1 MTASTQPKIAIVG
14 YGSQGRAHALN
25 LRDSGFDVTV
35 GLRPG
40 GPTEQKAKA
49 DGFDVK
55 TPAEAVAAADIVA
68 VLTPDMVQAQLYRGT
83 IEPNLRSGA
92 CLLFAHG
99 FNVHFGQISPRADL
113 DVVLVAPKG
122 PGALVR
128 REFEIGRGV
137 PAVYAVHQ
145 DNSGRA
151 EELALTYCAGIGG
164 ARQNAIR
171 TTFKE
176 ETETDLFGEQAVLCG
191 GASSLVQAGFE
202 TLVEAGYQPEIAYY
216 EVLHELKLIVDLFY
230 EGGIT
235 RMLEFVSETAQYGD
249 YVSGPRIIDAGV
261 KQRMK
266 DVLTEIQDGTF
277 ARAWIAEHQA
287 GLPNYKRYK
296 QADLE
301 HPIEEVGKRLRAGM
315 KWLDS
320 NAPAAKPAAA
330 ANPVEAA
337 SSEATREAE
346 AA

>member
-1 MTASTQPKIAIVG
+1 VQP
-14 YGSQGRAHALN
+14 
-25 LRDSGFDVTV
+25 
-35 GLRPG
+35 
-40 GPTEQKAKA
+40 
-49 DGFDVK
+49 
-55 TPAEAVAAADIVA
+55 
-68 VLTPDMVQAQLYRGT
+68 QLYRGT
-83 IEPNLRSGA
+83 IEPNMKHGA

-99 FNVHFGQISPRADL
+99 FNVHFNQIAARADL

-137 PAVYAVHQ
+137 PAVYAIHQ
-145 DNSGRA
+145 DPSGRA
-151 EELALTYCAGIGG
+151 EELALSYCAGIGG
-164 ARQNAIR
+164 ARQNAIK

-191 GASSLVQAGFE
+191 GASALVQAGFE

-235 RMLEFVSETAQYGD
+235 RMLEFISETAQYGD
-249 YVSGPRIIDAGV
+249 YVSGPRIIDASV

-266 DVLTEIQDGTF
+266 TVLKEIQDGSF

-287 GLPNYKRYK
+287 GLPNYQRYK
-296 QADLE
+296 QADLS
-301 HPIEEVGKRLRAGM
+301 HPIEEVGERLRAQM
-315 KWLDS
+315 PWLDS
-320 NAPAAKPAAA
+320 AEAPVQPRTRTAAA
-330 ANPVEAA
+330 P
-337 SSEATREAE
+337 SKREAE